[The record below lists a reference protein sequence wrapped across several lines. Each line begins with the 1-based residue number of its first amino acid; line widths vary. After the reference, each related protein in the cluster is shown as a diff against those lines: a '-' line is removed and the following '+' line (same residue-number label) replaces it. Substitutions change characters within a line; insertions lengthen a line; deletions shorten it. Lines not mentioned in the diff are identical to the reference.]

1 MIFGKKKQVREGAMD
16 EATLITAIKMLAVN
30 DGVTVERI
38 DWDGSRSTVSGR
50 VSTKRLDNTGFSMV
64 DEGSGESIDFNTESG
79 DVVKVSRVAISIDLD
94 EHQENTYMPMESI
107 LEILEA
113 LDHGDHVTVSF
124 FDVLK
129 GKGHSVKGVITLKDE
144 YNKVFAVE
152 YEENGEKLDKH
163 FDLHQDKIIDIII
176 E

>member
-1 MIFGKKKQVREGAMD
+1 MLFGKKKNKREGVMD
-16 EATLITAIKMLAVN
+16 DAAIIAAITTLATN

-50 VSTKRLDNTGFSMV
+50 VSFRRGDNSAFAMV
-64 DEGSGESIDFNTESG
+64 DEGSGESIEFSIESG
-79 DVVKVSRVAISIDLD
+79 DIIKISRVAISIDLD
-94 EHQENTYMPMESI
+94 ENQANTYMTEEDI

-113 LDHGDHVTVSF
+113 LEHGDHISVSF
-124 FDVLK
+124 YDNYK

-163 FDLHQDKIIDIII
+163 FNLLEDKIIDIII
-176 E
+176 S